1 MGFIFGLI
9 KWAILAPFKI
19 IKFIVADIVIFGI
32 IGGTLSVIKS
42 LVKLMFKPISLA
54 VLLGGALVFV
64 ASDEERRNKVKALLG
79 M

>member
-9 KWAILAPFKI
+9 KWAVLAPFKI
-19 IKFIVADIVIFGI
+19 IKFIVADVVVFGI
-32 IGGTLSVIKS
+32 IGGTLSAVKS

-54 VLLGGALVFV
+54 VLVGGALVFV

>member
-9 KWAILAPFKI
+9 KSAILAPFKI
-19 IKFIVADIVIFGI
+19 IKFIVADVVLFGI

-42 LVKLMFKPISLA
+42 VVKILFKPLSLA
-54 VLLGGALVFV
+54 VILGGALAFL
-64 ASDEERRNKVKALLG
+64 ASDEEKRNKVKALIG

>member
-19 IKFIVADIVIFGI
+19 IKFILGDIVIFGI
-32 IGGTLSVIKS
+32 IGGTLSLIKS
-42 LVKLMFKPISLA
+42 SIKLLFKPISLA
-54 VLLGGALVFV
+54 VILGGTLVFV

>member
-1 MGFIFGLI
+1 MSSIFSLI
-9 KWAILAPFKI
+9 KWAILAPFRI
-19 IKFIVADIVIFGI
+19 IKFIVADIIVFGI
-32 IGGTLSVIKS
+32 IGGTLSVIRS

-54 VLLGGALVFV
+54 ILLGGTLVFV